1 MLFADSPSIQTNSSG
16 ISVVPY
22 ATLVST
28 PPIAHAKGVD
38 GELKTK
44 YDKDNKKVGE
54 HLLNH
59 MTNPLFDLFV
69 SKKSVEKIWNL
80 LEKKYGADDVGKRK
94 YVVGK

>member
-16 ISVVPY
+16 ISIVPY
-22 ATLVST
+22 ATLVTT

-44 YDKDNKKVGE
+44 YDKDKKTVRE

-59 MTNPLFDLFV
+59 MTSPFLICL
-69 SKKSVEKIWNL
+69 SLKNL
-80 LEKKYGADDVGKRK
+80 LKRFGTCWK
-94 YVVGK
+94 RSMVLMM